1 MRNAILKR
9 AGSPLAAFALIFTL
23 GIFTLGCN
31 QSSTGEKEKETETP
45 PESSAPASK
54 GSGGGSAASGGSPAP
69 RANAPAANTGS
80 GSAGSSLSGSAPSNS
95 GWQEIKPV
103 ARRAVLDSGTNLRV
117 RTTNT
122 LSTKSAQSG
131 EAFTASLEE
140 PLVDGDWVIAPK
152 GSTVRG
158 TVVESDPGGRVKGVA
173 SLAIRL
179 TELETADGQT
189 ININSSTFA
198 TEAQTT
204 KKKDAVKVGIA
215 SGVGAAIG
223 AIAGGGKG
231 AAVGAGVGAGAGTGA
246 VLATQGDAAVIPSE
260 TVLNFML
267 RDPVTITKR

>member
-1 MRNAILKR
+1 MRDTILKR
-9 AGSPLAAFALIFTL
+9 VAGPLTAFAVIL
-23 GIFTLGCN
+23 TLGCSQPSTTEN
-31 QSSTGEKEKETETP
+31 AEGEATAEKSGSSSG
-45 PESSAPASK
+45 SSS
-54 GSGGGSAASGGSPAP
+54 GSGSAASSGSGSAASGGS
-69 RANAPAANTGS
+69 
-80 GSAGSSLSGSAPSNS
+80 GSALVNS
-95 GWQEIKPV
+95 DWKEIKPV
-103 ARRAVLDSGTNLRV
+103 ARRAMLDTGTTLRV

-131 EAFTASLEE
+131 EGFTASLEE

-158 TVVESDPGGRVKGVA
+158 TVVESDSGGRVKGVA
-173 SLAIRL
+173 TLAIRL
-179 TELETADGQT
+179 TQLETADGQT
-189 ININSSTFA
+189 IDISSSTFA

-231 AAVGAGVGAGAGTGA
+231 AAIGAGVGAGAGTGA

-260 TVLNFML
+260 TVVNFTL
-267 RDPVTITKR
+267 REPVTITKR

>member
-1 MRNAILKR
+1 MGNAILKR
-9 AGSPLAAFALIFTL
+9 VAGPLTAFALIFTL
-23 GIFTLGCN
+23 GCTQPSTTENAEDEAAAEKSGASGSG
-31 QSSTGEKEKETETP
+31 SSG
-45 PESSAPASK
+45 SSAPRAS
-54 GSGGGSAASGGSPAP
+54 SG
-69 RANAPAANTGS
+69 APAANTGS
-80 GSAGSSLSGSAPSNS
+80 GSPAANS
-95 GWQEIKPV
+95 GWKEIAPTP
-103 ARRAVLDSGTNLRV
+103 RRAMLDTGTTLVV

-158 TVVESDPGGRVKGVA
+158 TVVESDAGGRVKGVA
-173 SLAIRL
+173 TLAIRL
-179 TELETADGQT
+179 TQLETADGQT
-189 ININSSTFA
+189 IDISSSTFA

-231 AAVGAGVGAGAGTGA
+231 AAIGAGVGAGAGTGA

-260 TVLNFML
+260 TVVNFTL
-267 RDPVTITKR
+267 REPVTITKR

>member
-1 MRNAILKR
+1 MGNAILKR
-9 AGSPLAAFALIFTL
+9 VAGPLTAFAV
-23 GIFTLGCN
+23 IFTLGCS
-31 QSSTGEKEKETETP
+31 QPSTTEKAEDEATAEKSGSS
-45 PESSAPASK
+45 S
-54 GSGGGSAASGGSPAP
+54 GSAP
-69 RANAPAANTGS
+69 RASSSAPAANTGS
-80 GSAGSSLSGSAPSNS
+80 GSPAVNS
-95 GWQEIKPV
+95 GWKEIKPV
-103 ARRAVLDSGTNLRV
+103 ARQAMLDAGTTLRV

-158 TVVESDPGGRVKGVA
+158 TVVESDSGGRVKGVA
-173 SLAIRL
+173 TLAIRL
-179 TELETADGQT
+179 TQLDTADGQT
-189 ININSSTFA
+189 IDISSSTFA

-231 AAVGAGVGAGAGTGA
+231 AAIGAGVGAGAGTGA

-260 TVLNFML
+260 TVVNFTL
-267 RDPVTITKR
+267 REPVTIAKR